1 MAFDPYYSRPE
12 VSNSDLTALKYKLFP
27 QLNFV
32 SENAKLE
39 AFRKGTLVDALITE
53 PKAFNYYKKSVGDYT
68 YTDDEIKWGM
78 EMRKA
83 LIKYS
88 QGSKAEQQFMAY
100 VLKYAETQKAFVNP
114 AMKFDVGFMQFEL
127 PTRCKFDWW
136 MPGLKAGLDLKTT
149 SATNY
154 KQFLDEVEFI
164 GWHRSRAWYAD
175 LVNQLNPALG
185 NTDGICAISKK
196 NFKIFFLKMKRGDK
210 YFENGRKEY
219 TDLAFKMWCFR

>member
-32 SENAKLE
+32 SEKAKLE

-53 PKAFNYYKKSVGDYT
+53 PEAFNYYKKSVGDYT

-83 LIKYS
+83 LVKYS
-88 QGSKAEQQFMAY
+88 QGTKTEQQFMAY
-100 VLKYAETQKAFVNP
+100 VLKYAETQKWFVNP
-114 AMKFDVGFMQFEL
+114 HQQFDVGFMQFEL

-136 MPGLKAGLDLKTT
+136 MPGINASADLKTT
-149 SATNY
+149 SATTY
-154 KQFLDEVEFI
+154 KQFLDEVDFI
-164 GWHRSRAWYAD
+164 GWSQSRSWYMD
-175 LVNQLNPALG
+175 LVHSLNPAWG
-185 NTDGICAISKK
+185 NKDAICAISKK
-196 NFKIFFLKMKRGDK
+196 NFKVFFLKIERGDK
-210 YFENGRKEY
+210 IHQLGQKQYL
-219 TDLAFKMWCFR
+219 DLAFKMWCLT